1 MALFDYLFAAIPMLG
16 ILIFVHELGHFL
28 VAKAC
33 GVRVLKFSVGFGSPI
48 GFGNQRL
55 RWERGGTEYVIAW
68 FPLGG
73 FVRMLGEQMPGEES
87 VNVPIPE
94 DATPDE
100 FLDAKPTWQK
110 LAIFFAGPGMNLA
123 LPILLFALMLWSG
136 MPKTEAVVG
145 MVDERSPAAE
155 AGIEPGDRIRSV
167 DGEAV
172 RWWDEVEQAVRAH
185 ANGRL
190 ALDLERDGEPLRVQ
204 VGANE
209 RRGLDEFGTAQ
220 DVGWIGA
227 TSTRAATLLGVPD
240 TTSPAALAGLRS
252 GDQVRSVAG
261 VEVEDWESMRRAYEA
276 AEGGQVVLAIA
287 RGFGGESAE
296 ELEVEVPVLGDL
308 DTLGVVTAKLLVARV
323 VEGSPAERAGLQVG
337 DLILGVDG
345 RPIGSFYSFM
355 ETVRASEGR
364 ALRLVYARAG
374 MTRELDLAAEERMVP
389 GPFGIE
395 GMEEKVYQIGIAHEI
410 AALPGV
416 MGLDQERNPLVAF
429 PRAFA
434 MTVDHTRSLLRG
446 LGKLVRGELG
456 SDQLRG
462 PITIVQ
468 IARKS
473 LDLGWQPYLI
483 TMIFISINLGVL
495 NLLPIPILDGGQILI
510 ASVEGIKRAPIS
522 MRSREMVQQI
532 GFIVLVLLMGLAFWN
547 DLSGQWTRFVKWL
560 STEL

>member
-16 ILIFVHELGHFL
+16 ILIFVHEFGHFI

-73 FVRMLGEQMPGEES
+73 FVRMLGEQMPGDETS
-87 VNVPIPE
+87 SFPVPE
-94 DATPDE
+94 DAAPDE

-123 LPILLFALMLWSG
+123 LPILLFAVMLWSG

-145 MVDERSPAAE
+145 MVDKGSPAAL
-155 AGIEPGDRIRSV
+155 AGMEPGDRILSV

-172 RWWDEVEQAVRAH
+172 RWWDEVEQAVRGH

-190 ALDLERDGEPLRVQ
+190 ALDLERGGEPLSVQ

-220 DVGWIGA
+220 NVGWIGA
-227 TSTRAATLLGVPD
+227 TSTRAATLLGVPEV
-240 TTSPAALAGLRS
+240 TSPAALAGLRS

-261 VEVEDWESMRRAYEA
+261 AEVEDWESMRRAYEA
-276 AEGGQVVLAIA
+276 AQGDQVVLGIA
-287 RGFGGESAE
+287 RGFDGETAE
-296 ELEVEVPVLGDL
+296 ELEIGVPVLGDL
-308 DTLGVVTAKLLVARV
+308 QTLGLVTAKLLVAKV
-323 VEGSPAERAGLQVG
+323 VEGSPAERAGLLMG
-337 DLILGVDG
+337 DLIVGVDG
-345 RPIGSFYSFM
+345 RAVGSFYSFM

-364 ALRLVYARAG
+364 PLRLVYARG
-374 MTRELDLAAEERMVP
+374 GVTSELQIAAEERMVP

-395 GMEEKVYQIGIAHEI
+395 GMEEKVYQIGIAHQI
-410 AALPGV
+410 VALPGV

-429 PRAFA
+429 PRAFT
-434 MTVDHTRSLLRG
+434 MTVNHTRSLLRG
-446 LGKLVRGELG
+446 LGKLIRGELG

-510 ASVEGIKRAPIS
+510 ASVEGIKRSPIS
-522 MRSREMVQQI
+522 MRSREMVQQM
-532 GFIVLVLLMGLAFWN
+532 GFIVLVFLMGLAFWN

>member
-16 ILIFVHELGHFL
+16 ILIFVHEFGHFI

-33 GVRVLKFSVGFGSPI
+33 GVRVLKFSLGFGSPI
-48 GFGNQRL
+48 GFGSHRL

-73 FVRMLGEQMPGEES
+73 FVRMLGEQMPGDEAENS
-87 VNVPIPE
+87 PVPE

-123 LPILLFALMLWSG
+123 LPILLFTLMLWSG
-136 MPKTEAVVG
+136 MPKVESVIG
-145 MVDERSPAAE
+145 MVDRGSPADA
-155 AGIEPGDRIRSV
+155 AGLEPGDRIVSI
-167 DGEAV
+167 DGEPV
-172 RWWDEVEQAVRAH
+172 FWWDEVERAVRAH
-185 ANGRL
+185 TRGE
-190 ALDLERDGEPLRVQ
+190 LDLEADRGGVSLRVS
-204 VGANE
+204 VGTRE
-209 RRGLDEFGTAQ
+209 RSGLDEFGMAKQ
-220 DVGWIGA
+220 VGWIGA
-227 TSTRAATLLGVPD
+227 SSMRAAALLGVPEV
-240 TTSPAALAGLRS
+240 TSRAALAGLQS
-252 GDQVRSVAG
+252 GDQVQSVAG
-261 VEVEDWESMRRAYEA
+261 VAIEDWEEMRRAYEA
-276 AEGGQVVLAIA
+276 ATGEHVVFGLA
-287 RGFGGESAE
+287 RGFDGEKAE
-296 ELEVEVPVLGDL
+296 QLELDVPVLGDL
-308 DTLGVVTAKLLVARV
+308 DALGVVTAKLLVANV
-323 VEGSPAERAGLQVG
+323 VEDSPAERAGLEAG

-345 RPIGSFYSFM
+345 RPVGSFYSFM
-355 ETVRASEGR
+355 ETVRASGGAPL
-364 ALRLVYARAG
+364 ALVFARNG
-374 MTRELDLAAEERMVP
+374 VTREVKLAAEERMVP

-416 MGLDQERNPLVAF
+416 TGLDKERNPMVAV

-434 MTVDHTRSLLRG
+434 MTVNHTRSLLRG

-483 TMIFISINLGVL
+483 TMIFISINLGIL

-510 ASVEGIKRAPIS
+510 ASIEGIKRAPIS
-522 MRSREMVQQI
+522 IRSREMVQQI

-547 DLSGQWTRFVKWL
+547 DLSGQWSRFVRWF
-560 STEL
+560 STDL